1 MNLFAEKLIPFV
13 GTEHL
18 KLYTALSDIKILLK
32 ENSINFFIETWANN
46 ECTIP
51 MSWTIIHIDN
61 AISLFFANNKLFK
74 IVVFKEYAGNLDN
87 GIRTGMPI
95 NTALEKDSQLHYDEW
110 NEDYESDNYWIE
122 KDIETNTISSI
133 SIFIPEVLDDEI
145 FDKYEW

>member
-1 MNLFAEKLIPFV
+1 MNLLTEKLIPFV

-18 KLYTALSDIKILLK
+18 KLYTAPSDIKILLK
-32 ENSINFFIETWANN
+32 ENSINFFVETWANN

-51 MSWTIIHIDN
+51 MPWTIIHIDN

-74 IVVFKEYAGNLDN
+74 IVVFEKYTGNLDN

-95 NTALEKDSQLHYDEW
+95 NTALEKDSRLHYDEW
-110 NEDYESDNYWIE
+110 NEDYESDDYWIE
-122 KDIETNTISSI
+122 KNIETNTISSI
-133 SIFIPEVLDDEI
+133 SIFISEVLNDEI

>member
-1 MNLFAEKLIPFV
+1 MNLLTEKLIPFV

-32 ENSINFFIETWANN
+32 ENLINFFVETWANN

-51 MSWTIIHIDN
+51 MPWTIIHIDN

-74 IVVFKEYAGNLDN
+74 IVVFEKYTGNLDN

-95 NTALEKDSQLHYDEW
+95 NTALEKDSRLHYDEW
-110 NEDYESDNYWIE
+110 NEDYESDDYWIE
-122 KDIETNTISSI
+122 KNIETNTISSI
-133 SIFIPEVLDDEI
+133 SIFISEVLNDEI

>member
-1 MNLFAEKLIPFV
+1 MNLLTEKLIPFV

-32 ENSINFFIETWANN
+32 ENSINFFVETWANN

-51 MSWTIIHIDN
+51 MPWTIIHIDN

-74 IVVFKEYAGNLDN
+74 IVVFEKYTGNLDN

-95 NTALEKDSQLHYDEW
+95 NTALEKDSRLHYDEW
-110 NEDYESDNYWIE
+110 NEDYESDDYWIE
-122 KDIETNTISSI
+122 KNIETNTISSI
-133 SIFIPEVLDDEI
+133 SII
-145 FDKYEW
+145 

>member
-1 MNLFAEKLIPFV
+1 MNLLTEKLIPFV

-32 ENSINFFIETWANN
+32 ENSINFFVETWANN

-51 MSWTIIHIDN
+51 MPWTIIHIDN

-74 IVVFKEYAGNLDN
+74 IVVFEKYTGNLDN

-95 NTALEKDSQLHYDEW
+95 NTALEKDSRLHYDEW
-110 NEDYESDNYWIE
+110 NEDYESDDYWIE
-122 KDIETNTISSI
+122 KNIDTNTISSI
-133 SIFIPEVLDDEI
+133 SIFISEVLNDEI

>member
-1 MNLFAEKLIPFV
+1 MNLLTEKLIPFV

-32 ENSINFFIETWANN
+32 ENSINFFVETWANN

-51 MSWTIIHIDN
+51 MPWTIIHIDN

-74 IVVFKEYAGNLDN
+74 IVVFEKYTGNLDN

-95 NTALEKDSQLHYDEW
+95 NTALEKDSRLHYDEW
-110 NEDYESDNYWIE
+110 NEDYESDDYWIE
-122 KDIETNTISSI
+122 KNIETNTISSI
-133 SIFIPEVLDDEI
+133 SIFISEVLNDEI